1 MAPPLPPAPHRTH
14 SGPGPGSGGARPG
27 AGRPFGSTLANGA
40 KVSKPVREKAE
51 LLSIWRQKVGE
62 HFEDI
67 IQAQISAAQ
76 GVVHIQARDKSGRWS
91 TVTDPEKMSEC
102 LNAGSEYY
110 RLTAVSPNAPV
121 LQQIMDRLF
130 GSPKQSIDLEVQAP
144 VDRLSDGELAH
155 ALTALLEKLKHPP
168 GITVDA
174 EAVEVVVPKVLTDSS
189 V

>member
-1 MAPPLPPAPHRTH
+1 LW
-14 SGPGPGSGGARPG
+14 
-27 AGRPFGSTLANGA
+27 
-40 KVSKPVREKAE
+40 RE
-51 LLSIWRQKVGE
+51 KVGE

-76 GVVHIQARDKSGRWS
+76 GVVHIQARDKSGRWT

-130 GSPKQSIDLEVQAP
+130 GSPKQSLDLEVQTS
-144 VDRLSDGELAH
+144 VDTLSDAELTE
-155 ALTALLEKLKHPP
+155 ALTTLLEKLKNPP
-168 GITVDA
+168 GVTVDV
-174 EAVEVVVPKVLTDSS
+174 EAIEVAPKVIAGSS
-189 V
+189 A